1 MHNDVRNL
9 SRDFYFNTRLSP
21 INEQCSCLLNT
32 RPRLQNIYTEFRKE
46 TIQNLKPTHS
56 VGICLKETE
65 QNKNRENAKDLPL
78 LKRKKRKEKN
88 GSNLLSQENEIGTS
102 PPDDNGMLPNF
113 YNVLRLHS
121 ILLVQKKT
129 DVTESS
135 AFFPSIMFE
144 LRSMKSMEKWN
155 KGTGKPTEI
164 SGFLPYSWLLS
175 WSRTKALNW
184 HSRTFDR
191 FF

>member
-175 WSRTKALNW
+175 
-184 HSRTFDR
+184 
-191 FF
+191 